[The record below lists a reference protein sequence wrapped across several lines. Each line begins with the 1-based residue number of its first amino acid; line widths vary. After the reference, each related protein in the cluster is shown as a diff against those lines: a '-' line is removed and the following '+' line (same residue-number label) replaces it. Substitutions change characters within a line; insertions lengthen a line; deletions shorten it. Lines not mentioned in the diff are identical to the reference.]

1 MKSSNIYKWYI
12 GAVIAVGSVIILY
25 STWQLPFDKLDRPF
39 IILAIIT
46 ILLSSRL
53 TVQIPRINGHIS
65 VSDTLIFL
73 TLLLYGG
80 EAAILVATAEG
91 FATSLLLLPRSI
103 KISKITIVFN
113 AMMLACATMITVLV
127 TRYFFGSIANL
138 THIES
143 SGAYLTALI
152 VIGITQYITNSSMA
166 AIYTALKSQSSVWH
180 VWSKYYLWVSIT
192 YLAGISAAGITAKII
207 GKTGFYSV
215 AIIAPIIAIIFLT
228 YRMYMQNIEATAVSA
243 KAEQAEQHIAELN
256 HYIEEKERLR
266 EQVSHLEK
274 MSALGELASGVAH
287 DFNNTLAGILGRA
300 ELLLRIDDLN
310 EIRKGLKLIVKTT
323 EDGAKTVKRIQDF
336 ARQRRDQQDFV
347 PLAVDQLILDVS
359 EMTRP
364 RWKNKAEASNI
375 HINLELQLH
384 SQAMVMGDASEI
396 REVLVNIIINA
407 VDAMPQGGTLTLA
420 IEEVNDFVQI
430 CVSDTGT
437 GMVPEVYSRIF
448 DPFYTTKGKA
458 GMGLGLAVSYGII
471 RRHEGFIEVISTVG
485 KGTTFKINLPIA
497 KDVVLPDSNESDPA
511 EPNSAIAVEKSKHRT
526 KILVVDDEE
535 HVRRL
540 LGDILQAEGC
550 KAVLADRGQK
560 ALELLQNE
568 KFNAV
573 FTDVGMPEMSGWE
586 LAEEIRKTD
595 KRIPIALI
603 TGWGDVVSSDEQ
615 KEAEI
620 DWVVSKPFNIER
632 IIEIVSEVAKR
643 QENNIKLVA

>member
-1 MKSSNIYKWYI
+1 MKFEGLYKWYVN
-12 GAVIAVGSVIILY
+12 AVITIGVIIIIY
-25 STWQLPFDKLDRPF
+25 SAVSLPLGKLDKPF
-39 IILAIIT
+39 IILAVIT

-80 EAAILVATAEG
+80 EAAILVAAAEG
-91 FATSLLLLPRSI
+91 FATSLLLLPKSI

-113 AMMLACATMITVLV
+113 AMMLACSTMVTVLV
-127 TRYFFGSIANL
+127 TSYFFGSIAKL
-138 THIES
+138 TNIES

-152 VIGITQYITNSSMA
+152 LIGITQYLTNSAMA
-166 AIYTALKSQSSVWH
+166 AVYTALKSQNSVWH
-180 VWSKYYLWVSIT
+180 VWSKYYLWVSLT

-228 YRMYMQNIEATAVSA
+228 YRMYMQNIETAATAA

-256 HYIEEKERLR
+256 QYIEEKESLR

-300 ELLLRIDDLN
+300 ELLLRTDDLS
-310 EIRKGLKLIVKTT
+310 EIQKGLKLIIKTT

-347 PLAVDQLILDVS
+347 PLAVDQLILDAS

-384 SQAMVMGDASEI
+384 SQAIVMGDASEI

-437 GMVPEVYSRIF
+437 GMPPEVYSRIF

-471 RRHEGFIEVISTVG
+471 RRHEGFIEVNSTVG
-485 KGTTFKINLPIA
+485 KGTTFRINLPIA
-497 KDVVLPDSNESDPA
+497 KDVVLPESNLLDTYESG
-511 EPNSAIAVEKSKHRT
+511 SAVAVEKSKHRT

-535 HVRRL
+535 HVRKL

-550 KAVLADRGQK
+550 KAVLAERGQK
-560 ALELLQNE
+560 ALELLQKE

-595 KRIPIALI
+595 KKIPIALI

-615 KEAEI
+615 KNAEI
-620 DWVVSKPFNIER
+620 DWVVPKPFSIEK
-632 IIEIVSEVAKR
+632 IIEILSEITKR
-643 QENNIKLVA
+643 SESNIKLVA